1 MNVFLALA
9 LLIPTLTFGA
19 DADPN
24 TTYLNALQSIQDER
38 NTDAAQELKKTIA
51 QLPQH
56 AGAWLDSAILQC
68 QLGNKDESIHL
79 LDEIE
84 QRFKPPQAIQ
94 EVIQKVRAMECPKW
108 HPQGHLSMLLGRGN
122 SSNINQGPS
131 SPNFILGSGI
141 NLLQLQLLP
150 QYLKIRDNYTAFSTA
165 YSSTLTPN
173 GVVGLVQLQTV
184 NDDSATQYNIAS
196 LLTGFDFPWRYN
208 NWKMDTSI
216 TLAAY
221 RLGDALYQEM
231 SQIQEKMTRPL
242 NERLSLSFMTDITHN
257 HYNTISS
264 FDSNTYGLRSQL
276 IFEEGGATI
285 QTNLAYLFDPATG
298 GRPGGNRQGWL
309 GGISGRRPLWA
320 NTLGELGWNVQ
331 TWNSANPY
339 TPGLIDQIRQQ
350 QIQLLRGALVLPLTK
365 QQALRLEWRSVK
377 NDGNIPIFNYD
388 SQQVQLNWEWQ
399 TGL

>member
-1 MNVFLALA
+1 
-9 LLIPTLTFGA
+9 
-19 DADPN
+19 
-24 TTYLNALQSIQDER
+24 
-38 NTDAAQELKKTIA
+38 
-51 QLPQH
+51 
-56 AGAWLDSAILQC
+56 
-68 QLGNKDESIHL
+68 
-79 LDEIE
+79 
-84 QRFKPPQAIQ
+84 
-94 EVIQKVRAMECPKW
+94 
-108 HPQGHLSMLLGRGN
+108 
-122 SSNINQGPS
+122 
-131 SPNFILGSGI
+131 
-141 NLLQLQLLP
+141 
-150 QYLKIRDNYTAFSTA
+150 
-165 YSSTLTPN
+165 
-173 GVVGLVQLQTV
+173 
-184 NDDSATQYNIAS
+184 
-196 LLTGFDFPWRYN
+196 
-208 NWKMDTSI
+208 
-216 TLAAY
+216 
-221 RLGDALYQEM
+221 LGDALYQEM